1 MSTMSLPD
9 VPVALLD
16 GSDSVLSLR
25 DFCSGRIG
33 VIDLW
38 HTKCTKCPAGLEK
51 FNTEAT
57 KFSSA
62 EVMFIACALSLGE
75 GNKEDV
81 ADIGPD
87 SWGNLHHIFVET
99 RNKDTLKTA
108 FGYSAVPFYVLFDK
122 TGAIIKSGDSK
133 AFDYSCELTKLLE
146 SVDSNNENT
155 LPQEINASTVQQA
168 ASSGIVAIKS
178 IAPPHDAVLIGS
190 VENVFALDEDF

>member
-1 MSTMSLPD
+1 MLLPD

-16 GSDSVLSLR
+16 GSDSVISLR

-51 FNTEAT
+51 FNTQAT
-57 KFSSA
+57 KFSST

-99 RNKDTLKTA
+99 ENKDTLKAA
-108 FGYSAVPFYVLFDK
+108 FGYSTVPFYVMFDK

-133 AFDYSCELTKLLE
+133 AFDYSSELTKLLE

-155 LPQEINASTVQQA
+155 PQEINASTTVQQISVA
-168 ASSGIVAIKS
+168 AIKS
-178 IAPPHDAVLIGS
+178 IGQSDDAVHVGS
-190 VENVFALDEDF
+190 AEHVFALDEDF

>member
-1 MSTMSLPD
+1 MMLLPD

-16 GSDSVLSLR
+16 GSDSVISLR

-51 FNTEAT
+51 FNTQAT
-57 KFSSA
+57 KFSST

-99 RNKDTLKTA
+99 ENKDTLKAA
-108 FGYSAVPFYVLFDK
+108 FGYSAVPFYVMFDK

-133 AFDYSCELTKLLE
+133 AFDYSSELTKLLE

-155 LPQEINASTVQQA
+155 PQEINASTTVQQA
-168 ASSGIVAIKS
+168 TSVAAIKS
-178 IAPPHDAVLIGS
+178 IGPSNDAVHVGS
-190 VENVFALDEDF
+190 AEHVFALDEDF

>member
-1 MSTMSLPD
+1 MMLLPD

-16 GSDSVLSLR
+16 GSDSVISLR

-51 FNTEAT
+51 FNTQAT
-57 KFSSA
+57 KFSST

-99 RNKDTLKTA
+99 ENKDTLKAA
-108 FGYSAVPFYVLFDK
+108 FGYSTVPFYVMFDK

-133 AFDYSCELTKLLE
+133 AFDYSSELTKLLE

-155 LPQEINASTVQQA
+155 PQEINASTTVQQISVA
-168 ASSGIVAIKS
+168 AIKS
-178 IAPPHDAVLIGS
+178 IGQSDDAVHVGS
-190 VENVFALDEDF
+190 AEHVFALDEDF

>member
-1 MSTMSLPD
+1 MSKMMLLPD

-16 GSDSVLSLR
+16 GSDSVISLR

-51 FNTEAT
+51 FNTQAT
-57 KFSSA
+57 KFSST

-99 RNKDTLKTA
+99 ENKDTLKAA
-108 FGYSAVPFYVLFDK
+108 FGYSAVPFYVMFDK
-122 TGAIIKSGDSK
+122 TGAIIKSEDSK
-133 AFDYSCELTKLLE
+133 AFDYSSELTKLLE

-155 LPQEINASTVQQA
+155 PQEINASTTVQQISVA
-168 ASSGIVAIKS
+168 AIKS
-178 IAPPHDAVLIGS
+178 IGQSDDAVHVGS
-190 VENVFALDEDF
+190 AEHVFALDEDF

>member
-1 MSTMSLPD
+1 MLLPD

-16 GSDSVLSLR
+16 GSDSVISLR

-51 FNTEAT
+51 FNTQAT
-57 KFSSA
+57 KFSST

-81 ADIGPD
+81 ADMGPD

-99 RNKDTLKTA
+99 ENKDTLKAA
-108 FGYSAVPFYVLFDK
+108 FGYSTVPFYVMFDK

-133 AFDYSCELTKLLE
+133 AFDYSSELTKLLE

-155 LPQEINASTVQQA
+155 PQEINASTTVQQISVA
-168 ASSGIVAIKS
+168 AIKS
-178 IAPPHDAVLIGS
+178 IGQSDDAVHVGS
-190 VENVFALDEDF
+190 AEHVFALDEDF